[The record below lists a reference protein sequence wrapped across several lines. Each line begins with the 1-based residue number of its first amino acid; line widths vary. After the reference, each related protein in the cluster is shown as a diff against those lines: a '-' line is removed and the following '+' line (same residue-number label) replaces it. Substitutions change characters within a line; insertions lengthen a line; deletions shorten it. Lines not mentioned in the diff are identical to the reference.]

1 LSAARRNTSYCCTG
15 CGCRTPKWLGR
26 CPECEQ
32 WDSLVEID
40 PESALGNPHGGAPAT
55 LTPFN
60 ELESA
65 DLERRLTGIDELDRV
80 LGGGLV
86 PGAVILLAGEPG
98 IGKSTLLLQAAGA
111 VAASGGD
118 VLYLSGEES
127 SAQLRSRG
135 HRLAVDAPR
144 ISVATETRLEPMLQI
159 ARDRAWD
166 LVVVDSIQAVR
177 STGHHSVAGS
187 PAQLRESAGL
197 LVEFAKRSGVPV
209 IAIGHVTKDGSIA
222 GPRLLEHVVDTVIQF
237 DGERHHDHRILR
249 ALKNRFGPADELGV
263 MRMTERGLVGVE
275 NPSQLFLTE
284 RREAVAGS
292 AVLAGIEGR
301 RPLLVEVQALVGD
314 VAQGSPRRTSVG
326 VDGSRLA
333 LVLAVL
339 ERAHRLELGSRDLFV
354 NVTGGLTLQE
364 TAADLAIA
372 AAVASAATGRP
383 LPRGFVLAGE
393 IGLTGEIR
401 SVSRCAAR
409 AREAL
414 RLGFTDMMLPKTA
427 GNDDEIHGIRV
438 HSAETLSQAIRTL
451 FAPEIRSD
459 KRRRV
464 GRASGSVAPTD
475 DAG

>member
-1 LSAARRNTSYCCTG
+1 MSVARRRASFCCTG

-26 CPECEQ
+26 CPECGE
-32 WDSLVEID
+32 WDCLVEIA
-40 PESALGNPHGGAPAT
+40 EEGSAQREPT
-55 LTPFN
+55 LLTAFDQ
-60 ELESA
+60 LESA
-65 DLERRLTGIDELDRV
+65 DEDRRQTGIAEFDRV

-86 PGAVILLAGEPG
+86 PGAVILIAGEPG
-98 IGKSTLLLQAAGA
+98 IGKSTLLLQVAGA
-111 VAASGGD
+111 VAAGGGE

-127 SAQLRSRG
+127 PAQLRARG
-135 HRLAVDAPR
+135 HRLAVESPR
-144 ISVATETRLEPMLQI
+144 ISVATETRLEAMLQA
-159 ARDRAWD
+159 ARTRVWE

-177 STGHHSVAGS
+177 STGHASVAGS

-197 LVEFAKRSGVPV
+197 LVDFAKRSGVPV

-237 DGERHHDHRILR
+237 DGDRHHDHRILR
-249 ALKNRFGPADELGV
+249 ALKNRFGPSDELGV
-263 MRMTERGLVGVE
+263 MRMTERGLLGVE

-314 VAQGSPRRTSVG
+314 PAQGSPRRTSVG
-326 VDGSRLA
+326 VDGNRLA

-354 NVTGGLTLQE
+354 NVTGGLALQE

-372 AAVASAATGRP
+372 AAVASAASGRP
-383 LPRGFVLAGE
+383 LPRGFAFAGE

-401 SVSRCAAR
+401 SVSRAAAR

-414 RLGFTDMMLPKTA
+414 RLGFTDMMLPRSA
-427 GNDDEIHGIRV
+427 GPDDEVRGIRLHPV
-438 HSAETLSQAIRTL
+438 ENLGQAIEGL
-451 FAPEIRSD
+451 LASKVRSG
-459 KRRRV
+459 RRRPV
-464 GRASGSVAPTD
+464 DRASGSVAPTD
-475 DAG
+475 GAG